1 MKYECQNCG
10 RRAEGA
16 KLPPVDDPQMRFEP
30 GDVYTDRQCAKCGA
44 LCYPLLPCPP
54 EPELTSRDVEAE
66 VQKIRDSIA
75 RLSKRLKRQDDVAML
90 EIESARNTQVTV
102 EGGAVFLFIGGE
114 KRRTRPGKSE
124 NRRPATVP
132 HHPYKLK
139 YC

>member
-54 EPELTSRDVEAE
+54 EPELSSRDIEAE
-66 VQKIRDSIA
+66 VQKIHDSIA

-90 EIESARNTQVTV
+90 EIESARNTQVTL

-114 KRRTRPGKSE
+114 KRRSRK
-124 NRRPATVP
+124 
-132 HHPYKLK
+132 
-139 YC
+139 